1 MLPILKSPG
10 STSHSWEECT
20 TFLQT
25 VVVFYAWTVFTH
37 KRKKTTQTF
46 LTQEANTE
54 IPKFTHG

>member
-46 LTQEANTE
+46 LTQEANTM
-54 IPKFTHG
+54 